1 MGFPEVLL
9 LTVSLSQ
16 LLQVIDRMDE
26 EDLGDFRRD
35 YQTREGLR

>member
-1 MGFPEVLL
+1 VGFPEVLL